1 MTPPVHHLFSLTPQ
15 PPHSHKPTVY
25 MWMCDCETHV
35 PLTCLTSVIID
46 RYEIPYY
53 YVCPWEVWLTEYWT
67 QYPAISQEVS
77 VSDVLFKT
85 AGCIFGT
92 WLVHLTH
99 IKQPRH
105 LFYKDTGL
113 FICPS
118 PSVWSDQRKRKLS
131 TRGTLAE
138 IQSLFQS
145 MISLCGSFALI
156 KSLVLSFPL
165 GPKDVSGCLAAVVCS
180 SIVLDH
186 GSIQLNCHRTDR
198 SI

>member
-1 MTPPVHHLFSLTPQ
+1 MYTPFLRVFPYLSCYFPNTVGTFCYSLT
-15 PPHSHKPTVY
+15 Y
-25 MWMCDCETHV
+25 EMRWMERCSRPC
-35 PLTCLTSVIID
+35 P
-46 RYEIPYY
+46 
-53 YVCPWEVWLTEYWT
+53 VCPEAASVC
-67 QYPAISQEVS
+67 PAISQEVS

-145 MISLCGSFALI
+145 MISLCWSFALI
-156 KSLVLSFPL
+156 KSLVLPSL
-165 GPKDVSGCLAAVVCS
+165 WDQKMYLSV
-180 SIVLDH
+180 
-186 GSIQLNCHRTDR
+186 
-198 SI
+198 

>member
-1 MTPPVHHLFSLTPQ
+1 MYTQFLRVVSLLVLLFSKYSGTFCFSLTCE
-15 PPHSHKPTVY
+15 
-25 MWMCDCETHV
+25 MRWMERCSRPC
-35 PLTCLTSVIID
+35 P
-46 RYEIPYY
+46 
-53 YVCPWEVWLTEYWT
+53 VCPEAASVC
-67 QYPAISQEVS
+67 PAISQEVI

-85 AGCIFGT
+85 SGCIFGT

-118 PSVWSDQRKRKLS
+118 PPVWSDQRKGKLS

-138 IQSLFQS
+138 IQSLLQS